1 METPGRPRTAAIP
14 VLDPMELRAP
24 DPGVTAP
31 SAPGPGTTGS
41 AGAEAVGGPGEAAEG
56 VMEAEVPMEAIEGAI
71 EEAME
76 GVMEAMEGA
85 IEARLEEE
93 GHQEGTKSTTT
104 ASRALL
110 RRPRPG
116 RSSRHQELCQATTTT
131 TVTGSTATTTV
142 SVVTP
147 VARASVQVRRCMCL
161 QKYFI
166 VLHFPGDELEACI
179 AVCPGFSA
187 RLVLSPSLLRRIS
200 RSGKRISNSQQRK

>member
-104 ASRALL
+104 ATASRALL

-131 TVTGSTATTTV
+131 TVTGSTAT
-142 SVVTP
+142 VVTP
-147 VARASVQVRRCMCL
+147 AASVQVRRCTCL

-187 RLVLSPSLLRRIS
+187 RLVLSPSLSRRIS